1 MKLKI
6 FALLLSL
13 FVILAAFASCG
24 GTTTSE
30 ESDTDSA
37 EATDSATEN
46 IVTDPVVEGGKL
58 AVSAEVI
65 GNQLMATVSLTENPG
80 VAAFNIQL
88 HYDNTKLFPVEIT
101 DSELVDPYVISSNIQ
116 QSEDIVSELAFA
128 TVYYAN
134 PTDFTADGVL
144 FTMLFNILDGAS
156 GETELTLVAKD
167 EGVVNQKIE
176 EVILTLEGCT
186 VNLG

>member
-1 MKLKI
+1 
-6 FALLLSL
+6 
-13 FVILAAFASCG
+13 
-24 GTTTSE
+24 
-30 ESDTDSA
+30 
-37 EATDSATEN
+37 
-46 IVTDPVVEGGKL
+46 
-58 AVSAEVI
+58 
-65 GNQLMATVSLTENPG
+65 MATVSLTENPG